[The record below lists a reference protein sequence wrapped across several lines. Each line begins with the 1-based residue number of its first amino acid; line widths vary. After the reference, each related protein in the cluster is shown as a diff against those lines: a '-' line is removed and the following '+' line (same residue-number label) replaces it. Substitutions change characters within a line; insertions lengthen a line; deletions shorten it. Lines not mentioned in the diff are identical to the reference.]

1 MAVVEMATIMKWTR
15 IAISIALTLLLSEAC
30 RGPESSRSRL
40 EWLQLVGRA
49 RAQVM
54 DESTN
59 LDTTSREII
68 RTNDPRLFVVQLP
81 FGANDYR
88 FVWTISSNRAVE
100 LRGYGDFRKL
110 DGASVAIREFRA
122 YNR

>member
-1 MAVVEMATIMKWTR
+1 MAMHAHLQQKMDNIAVMK
-15 IAISIALTLLLSEAC
+15 SIGA
-30 RGPESSRSRL
+30 
-40 EWLQLVGRA
+40 
-49 RAQVM
+49 
-54 DESTN
+54 
-59 LDTTSREII
+59 TSREII

>member
-1 MAVVEMATIMKWTR
+1 MKCNNLLPVL
-15 IAISIALTLLLSEAC
+15 ALFLTLSACQGPGGSRFRSEW
-30 RGPESSRSRL
+30 P
-40 EWLQLVGRA
+40 QIVGRA
-49 RAQVM
+49 RAQVI

-59 LDTTSREII
+59 LDTASREII
-68 RTNDPRLFVVQLP
+68 RTIDPRLFVVQLP

-88 FVWTISSNRAVE
+88 FVWTISSNRTVE

>member
-1 MAVVEMATIMKWTR
+1 MAVVEMATMKKRTC
-15 IAISIALTLLLSEAC
+15 IVVSIAFTLFLSAC

-68 RTNDPRLFVVQLP
+68 RTNDPRLFVVKLP

-88 FVWTISSNRAVE
+88 FVWTISSNRTVE

-110 DGASVAIREFRA
+110 DGASVAVREFRA

>member
-1 MAVVEMATIMKWTR
+1 MKWTR
-15 IAISIALTLLLSEAC
+15 IVISIALTLLLSEAC

-68 RTNDPRLFVVQLP
+68 RTNDPRLFVVKLP